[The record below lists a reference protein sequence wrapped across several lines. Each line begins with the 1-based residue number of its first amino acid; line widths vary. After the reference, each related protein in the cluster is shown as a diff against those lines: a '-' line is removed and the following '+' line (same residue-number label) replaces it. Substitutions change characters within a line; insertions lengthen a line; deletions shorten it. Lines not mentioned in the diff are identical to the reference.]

1 MALRVALGQ
10 FNACVGDIA
19 GNMMKMRE
27 FHAQA
32 VRLGADLIVFPEM
45 AVCGYPPEDLLLKN
59 HFYEDSMQAI
69 EQMAKDCP
77 EKATIVGFAEMA
89 DNRYFNSLAVLEK
102 GTIKR
107 IYRKMILP
115 NYGVFDEKRYFRSGS
130 GSVTVDINGQA
141 VILTICEDIWHI
153 EWIDKFV
160 GGIYRKDLIV
170 NISASPF
177 HVGKIGQRRDVLSR
191 GARYFHCPLAY
202 CNLVGGQDELVFD
215 GRSMFVD
222 SKGTVICQAKAFE
235 EDLLVA
241 DIGSTTGS
249 EVHSVDSDTAAIKY
263 TRKQTDAISEVYQ
276 ALVLGIRDYVHKNGF
291 NKVVI
296 GLSGGIDSSLTAVI
310 AADAL
315 GAENVVGV
323 TMPSKFNS
331 PETIRDAAK
340 VAKKLGIEF
349 YAIPIG
355 TVLDEF
361 NSTLKCVEGWSDK
374 GIAYEN
380 LQARIR
386 GTILM
391 ALSNNFSYLVIT
403 AGNKSETAVGY
414 ATLYGDTAGGFAVI
428 KDVPKTLVY
437 QLARYANRVH
447 SRTIIPQSVLRRV
460 PSAELKAG
468 QKDTDSLPEYDLLD
482 RILKDYIEEDKSASE
497 LVGEGLPAEIVCK
510 VIRMVDCNEYKRRQS
525 PPGVRITPKAFG
537 KDRRMP
543 ITNGYSRFLF
553 SYLTSYRIN
562 PANAATKNTT
572 LNKTSI
578 PQ

>member
-10 FNACVGDIA
+10 FNAHVGDIA
-19 GNMMKMRE
+19 GNITKMRE
-27 FHAQA
+27 FYIQA
-32 VRLGADLIVFPEM
+32 IKLDADLIVFPEM
-45 AVCGYPPEDLLLKN
+45 AVCGYPPEDLLLKQ
-59 HFYEDSMQAI
+59 HFYKNCMYAI

-77 EKATIVGFAEMA
+77 EKVTIVGFAEMA
-89 DNRYFNSLAVLEK
+89 EKGYFNSLAVLEK

-130 GSVTVDINGQA
+130 GSVTVNIKGQA
-141 VILTICEDIWHI
+141 VILTICEDIWHV
-153 EWIDKFV
+153 EWIDKFLSE
-160 GGIYRKDLIV
+160 IYRKDLIV

-177 HVGKIGQRRDVLSR
+177 NVGKMRQRKDTLSR
-191 GARYFHCPLAY
+191 AAQYFNCPLAY

-222 SKGTVICQAKAFE
+222 SKGAVICQAKAFE

-241 DIGSTTGS
+241 D
-249 EVHSVDSDTAAIKY
+249 VDTASDRKIIPLGSDTNKIMS
-263 TRKQTDAISEVYQ
+263 TQRRINVLSEVYQ
-276 ALVLGIRDYVHKNGF
+276 ALVLGLRDYVRKNGF
-291 NKVVI
+291 EKVVI
-296 GLSGGIDSSLTAVI
+296 GLSGGIDSSLTALI
-310 AADAL
+310 AVDAI
-315 GAENVVGV
+315 GAKSVVGV

-349 YAIPIG
+349 HSIPIG
-355 TVLDEF
+355 LVLEEF
-361 NSTLKCVEGWSDK
+361 NSTLRCVEGWSDN

-391 ALSNNFSYLVIT
+391 SLSNNFSYLVVT
-403 AGNKSETAVGY
+403 TGNKSETAVGY

-428 KDVPKTLVY
+428 KDVPKTMVY
-437 QLARYANRVH
+437 QLARYANRINGLN
-447 SRTIIPQSVLRRV
+447 IIPRSILTRV
-460 PSAELKAG
+460 PSAELKAE
-468 QKDTDSLPEYDLLD
+468 QVDTDSLPEYDLLD
-482 RILKDYIEEDKSASE
+482 RILKGYIEDDKSARE
-497 LVGEGLPAEIVCK
+497 LVHEGLPEDIVSG
-510 VIRMVDCNEYKRRQS
+510 VIHMVDRNEYKRRQS

-543 ITNGYSRFLF
+543 ITNGYIS
-553 SYLTSYRIN
+553 
-562 PANAATKNTT
+562 
-572 LNKTSI
+572 
-578 PQ
+578 Q

>member
-1 MALRVALGQ
+1 MTLRVALGQ
-10 FNACVGDIA
+10 FDACVGDIA
-19 GNMMKMRE
+19 GNVAKMRE

-32 VRLGADLIVFPEM
+32 IRLGAGLVVFPEM

-59 HFYEDSMQAI
+59 HFFEDNIQAV
-69 EQMAKDCP
+69 EKMAKDCS
-77 EKATIVGFAEMA
+77 ERTTIVGFAEMA

-102 GTIKR
+102 GAVKR

-130 GSVTVDINGQA
+130 GSATVSINGQA

-160 GGIYRKDLIV
+160 GEIYRKDLIV

-177 HVGKIGQRRDVLSR
+177 HVGKIGQRKDVLSR
-191 GARYFHCPLAY
+191 SAKYFHCPLAY

-222 SKGTVICQAKAFE
+222 SKGSVICQAKAFE

-241 DIGSTTGS
+241 DLDSASGS
-249 EVHSVDSDTAAIKY
+249 EVYPVDSDTATIRSA
-263 TRKQTDAISEVYQ
+263 RKPTNAVSDVYQ
-276 ALVLGIRDYVHKNGF
+276 ALVLGARDYVRKNGF
-291 NKVVI
+291 NKVAI

-310 AADAL
+310 AVDAL
-315 GAENVVGV
+315 GVKNVVGV

-349 YAIPIG
+349 HAISVE

-361 NSTLKCVEGWSDK
+361 NSTLKCVKGWSDR

-391 ALSNNFSYLVIT
+391 SLSNNFSYLVLT
-403 AGNKSETAVGY
+403 TGNKSETAVGY
-414 ATLYGDTAGGFAVI
+414 ATLYGDTAGGFAVL

-437 QLARYANRVH
+437 RLARYANRIH
-447 SRTIIPQSVLRRV
+447 GRTIIPASVLRRA

-468 QKDTDSLPEYDLLD
+468 QKDTDSLPDYDLLD
-482 RILKDYIEEDKSASE
+482 QILKGYIEDDRPARE
-497 LVGEGLPAEIVCK
+497 LVDEGMPAEVVSK

-543 ITNGYSRFLF
+543 ITNRYSSR
-553 SYLTSYRIN
+553 
-562 PANAATKNTT
+562 
-572 LNKTSI
+572 
-578 PQ
+578 